1 MLHRRY
7 CCTLLYKQIASWSA
21 ISASR
26 LIRLNA
32 SHLTSQKRST
42 QYQNLQAS
50 CTTSASAHHSLSTI
64 TAGEANLQ
72 KNRLKARFRCSL
84 HLELV
89 PASQCTMSMDFD
101 ERKKRTEFYSSIRI
115 ETVPSGLILWSN
127 RSSGARTHPRAHAQ
141 FSLVFDI
148 YSAVASAW

>member
-32 SHLTSQKRST
+32 SHWTSQKRST

-72 KNRLKARFRCSL
+72 KTGWKRVFGAAYISSS
-84 HLELV
+84 
-89 PASQCTMSMDFD
+89 SQLANAPCRWTLMNK
-101 ERKKRTEFYSSIRI
+101 KKRTEFYSSIRI